1 MLHLDSTSEVDDF
14 HGVFDVSPEIGG
26 DQSLLPDKHEKNM
39 YNDAWR

>member
-1 MLHLDSTSEVDDF
+1 MLHLDSTLEVDDF
-14 HGVFDVSPEIGG
+14 CSVFDVSPEIGG